1 VRVSL
6 SAFGREGLGAN
17 ATQRV
22 AEAPLRRD
30 DRMTAGSTPAEI
42 AGNYADTTRH
52 APLSVM

>member
-52 APLSVM
+52 APLSAM